1 MGIKSEKTDID
12 NKLNFSGLTLASG
25 PDTPVSNEEPN
36 FIDILHNSKL
46 SDFLSFRYNDYP
58 SQPDI
63 NTSEITYP
71 GFLPSVPEAIV
82 HLKLLKAFSVLKR
95 KVIGSN
101 NLIPNEY
108 DVKKWQIYI
117 TDASRRFIIFMS
129 SIRSKFGTIESEDEK
144 DIYDNGNTKNEK
156 FISMMKELMPP
167 LDVIMVWHSF
177 LLNPKSMYDVCI
189 RNKIYQFAN
198 YPLPLHIIDQ
208 FIDDYTFEFHVPQS
222 YKQNYLDL
230 LRSFTNDPVD
240 LLYDNSRIAMNEHL
254 VTLYCPKCHDP
265 MTKPIPITNDENTG
279 FCDADF
285 QTINIGYENVKC
297 YHGTPS
303 HFTHDEL
310 RKLQLYCDMTNLKSL
325 QGTHKYFSK
334 VICPPKF
341 TKRNPF
347 LISDDVCKTLEKHW
361 DTDKSLDD
369 ILKSLNAKH
378 RRELVRQRILLRNYL
393 QYNLISLTVRGGVQV
408 GEDLVGCVLRQERF
422 VEKMNK
428 LDWLH
433 SPLVFKSLQEAVLR
447 YSRFFEMLTDA
458 NLRQMLVP
466 TLDIDLAWHTHQLTM
481 YGYFRDCRGSPV
493 HAVIDHDDKVDEGR
507 LDDGFAFTAKRYK
520 QLYKEEYSVCFCLYC
535 TSKRSDSLRKFS
547 QFFKTKKQTKKEEY
561 LRQSHPLSSRGEG
574 FSHISAH
581 NSVRLPTELASSR
594 REKKPAPWAD
604 NTYLLYTTPLLFVVP
619 PIAPITE
626 GQCDFY
632 GNGLCTSATT
642 LCSSI
647 GGTCCNIAPC
657 SGNGGAA
664 CFGAGLN
671 PSNYG
676 HARIGGSVVEIGGVC
691 GADNNS
697 TSAGCVGASG
707 CSGGAAGNC
716 TGGGSGF

>member
-1 MGIKSEKTDID
+1 M
-12 NKLNFSGLTLASG
+12 
-25 PDTPVSNEEPN
+25 
-36 FIDILHNSKL
+36 
-46 SDFLSFRYNDYP
+46 
-58 SQPDI
+58 
-63 NTSEITYP
+63 
-71 GFLPSVPEAIV
+71 
-82 HLKLLKAFSVLKR
+82 
-95 KVIGSN
+95 
-101 NLIPNEY
+101 
-108 DVKKWQIYI
+108 
-117 TDASRRFIIFMS
+117 
-129 SIRSKFGTIESEDEK
+129 
-144 DIYDNGNTKNEK
+144 
-156 FISMMKELMPP
+156 
-167 LDVIMVWHSF
+167 
-177 LLNPKSMYDVCI
+177 
-189 RNKIYQFAN
+189 
-198 YPLPLHIIDQ
+198 
-208 FIDDYTFEFHVPQS
+208 
-222 YKQNYLDL
+222 
-230 LRSFTNDPVD
+230 
-240 LLYDNSRIAMNEHL
+240 
-254 VTLYCPKCHDP
+254 
-265 MTKPIPITNDENTG
+265 
-279 FCDADF
+279 
-285 QTINIGYENVKC
+285 
-297 YHGTPS
+297 
-303 HFTHDEL
+303 
-310 RKLQLYCDMTNLKSL
+310 
-325 QGTHKYFSK
+325 
-334 VICPPKF
+334 
-341 TKRNPF
+341 
-347 LISDDVCKTLEKHW
+347 
-361 DTDKSLDD
+361 DD

-481 YGYFRDCRGSPV
+481 YGYFRDCRGSAV
-493 HAVIDHDDKVDEGR
+493 HTVIDHDDKVDEGR
-507 LDDGFAFTAKRYK
+507 LDDGFSFTAKRYK

-561 LRQSHPLSSRGEG
+561 LRQSHPLFSRGEG

-664 CFGAGLN
+664 CFGTGLN